1 MSVGFRNM
9 EGALTVL
16 VLSRKVNE
24 KVVLSGGI
32 TLTIVEVRGDKI
44 RLGIEA
50 PKDVSVHRS
59 EVAERIGFEGRKPS
73 GEQPLVAPE
82 DCGMPTKGLGI

>member
-1 MSVGFRNM
+1 M
-9 EGALTVL
+9 L

-32 TLTIVEVRGDKI
+32 TLTVIEVRGDKI

-50 PKDVSVHRS
+50 PKSVAVHRS
-59 EVAERIGFEGRKPS
+59 EVAERIGFEGRKPA
-73 GEQPLVAPE
+73 GEQPLVPLE
-82 DCGMPTKGLGI
+82 DYGMPTKGLGA